1 MDDPWLDIDA
11 AASYTAYSVSRLR
24 ELLERDHMHCD
35 AQLTPDKRSRR
46 WRRSTIDAW
55 MAATKPSGV
64 GDALTVAQ
72 PRQEV
77 QPERARKSKPKAA
90 GEPDLSLYGQAGRL
104 S

>member
-64 GDALTVAQ
+64 KAEECQAKKA
-72 PRQEV
+72 E
-77 QPERARKSKPKAA
+77 KPKAA
-90 GEPDLSLYGQAGRL
+90 KRATGEPDLSVMGAWGR
-104 S
+104 